1 MTRGLEVTG
10 LTVTYPGP
18 VPRVAVDRASFQ
30 LDEGASLALV
40 GASGSGKSSLLLAL
54 AGVVESTGSV
64 RWDGEELSHVP
75 AHRRGF
81 GLVFQDGQLF
91 PHLSVGDNIGFAL
104 ELQRVPRAERIQRVG
119 ELLDMIGLPGAEDRA
134 VTELSGGERQ
144 RVALAR
150 TLAPKPR
157 LVLLD
162 EPLSALDADLRAR
175 LGADVR
181 RVLEES
187 GASWIVVTHD
197 ASEASSLA
205 DRTLRMDA
213 GALEGA

>member
-1 MTRGLEVTG
+1 MTTGLEVTD

-18 VPRVAVDRASFQ
+18 VPRVAVDAASFH
-30 LDEGASLALV
+30 LDAGTSLALV

-54 AGVVESTGSV
+54 AGVVDSTGSI
-64 RWDGEELSHVP
+64 RWDGEEVSHLP

-104 ELQRVPRAERIQRVG
+104 ELQRVPRPQRTERVA
-119 ELLDMIGLPGAEDRA
+119 ELLDMIGLPGAEERA

-197 ASEASSLA
+197 PAEAATLA
-205 DRTLRMDA
+205 DRALRMTA
-213 GALEGA
+213 GVLGAD

>member
-1 MTRGLEVTG
+1 MTMGLEVTD

-18 VPRVAVDRASFQ
+18 VPRVAVYAASFH
-30 LDEGASLALV
+30 LDAGTSLALV

-54 AGVVESTGSV
+54 AGVVESTGSI
-64 RWDGEELSHVP
+64 RWDGEEVSHLP

-104 ELQRVPRAERIQRVG
+104 ELQRVPRPQRAERVA
-119 ELLDMIGLPGAEDRA
+119 ELLDMIGLPGAEERA

-197 ASEASSLA
+197 ADEAATLA

-213 GALEGA
+213 GKLRAG

>member
-18 VPRVAVDRASFQ
+18 VPRVAVNRASFQ

-54 AGVVESTGSV
+54 AGVVESTGSI
-64 RWDGEELSHVP
+64 RWDSEELSHVP

-134 VTELSGGERQ
+134 VTQLSGGERQ

-150 TLAPKPR
+150 TLAPQPR

>member
-1 MTRGLEVTG
+1 MTMGLEVTD

-18 VPRVAVDRASFQ
+18 VPRVAVGAASFH
-30 LDEGASLALV
+30 LDAGTSLALV

-54 AGVVESTGSV
+54 AGVVESTGSI
-64 RWDGEELSHVP
+64 RWDGEEVSHLP

-104 ELQRVPRAERIQRVG
+104 ELQRVPRPQRAERVA
-119 ELLDMIGLPGAEDRA
+119 ELLDMIGLPGAEERA

-197 ASEASSLA
+197 ADEAATLA

-213 GALEGA
+213 GALGGA

>member
-1 MTRGLEVTG
+1 MTAGLEVTD
-10 LTVTYPGP
+10 LTVTYAGSP
-18 VPRVAVDRASFQ
+18 PRVAVDGASFH
-30 LDEGASLALV
+30 LDAGTSLALV

-54 AGVVESTGSV
+54 AGVVESTGSIC
-64 RWDGEELSHVP
+64 WDGEEVSRVP

-91 PHLSVGDNIGFAL
+91 PHLSVGDNIAFAL
-104 ELQRVPRAERIQRVG
+104 ELRRVPRAERAARVA
-119 ELLDMIGLPGAEDRA
+119 ELLDMIGLPSAEDRA

-150 TLAPKPR
+150 TLAPQPR

-162 EPLSALDADLRAR
+162 EPLSALDADLRVR

-197 ASEASSLA
+197 ADEAATLA
-205 DRTLRMDA
+205 DRSLRMDA
-213 GALEGA
+213 GVLGAD

>member
-1 MTRGLEVTG
+1 MTTGLEVTD
-10 LTVTYPGP
+10 LTVTYAGSSA
-18 VPRVAVDRASFQ
+18 RVAVDRATFHV
-30 LDEGASLALV
+30 DRGESLALV

-54 AGVVESTGSV
+54 AGVVEASGSI
-64 RWDGEELSHVP
+64 RWDGEEVSRVP

-91 PHLSVGDNIGFAL
+91 PHLSVADNIGFGL
-104 ELQRVPRAERIQRVG
+104 ELRRVPRAEREARVA
-119 ELLDMIGLPGAEDRA
+119 ELLDMIDLPGAGSRA

-162 EPLSALDADLRAR
+162 EPLSALDADLRVR

-181 RVLEES
+181 RVLEDS

-197 ASEASSLA
+197 TAEAGALA

-213 GALEGA
+213 GVLGSV

>member
-1 MTRGLEVTG
+1 MTMGLEVTD
-10 LTVTYPGP
+10 LTVTYPGL
-18 VPRVAVDRASFQ
+18 VPRVAVDAASFH
-30 LDEGASLALV
+30 LDAGTSLALV

-54 AGVVESTGSV
+54 AGVVESTGSI
-64 RWDGEELSHVP
+64 RWDGEEVSHLP

-91 PHLSVGDNIGFAL
+91 PHLGVGDNIGFAL
-104 ELQRVPRAERIQRVG
+104 ELQRVPRPQRAERVA
-119 ELLDMIGLPGAEDRA
+119 ELLDMIGLPGAEERA

-197 ASEASSLA
+197 ADEADTLA
-205 DRTLRMDA
+205 DRTVRMDA